1 MLGMSSAAR
10 FPPAIRH
17 HLSPDAFAD
26 ACRVVFEQVR
36 VFSVGPGYV
45 VPRLTGVS
53 PEVRDGTPEHSRL
66 DSEYYDTERLDL
78 TADGV
83 AVRWEG
89 QPQEWTAVLPAE
101 SATGDPIRC
110 EASYAGTAG
119 VVPDPVYRLLHL
131 YLDGRRLEHAA
142 RVVSRRLTRPLTS
155 RTGIRLAEVI
165 DETVEATRNNGEQR
179 HYRNISVEV
188 RDLDGLGRKLIAD
201 VCDRLLRSGCNIEAP
216 PAQLARGIVQAG

>member
-1 MLGMSSAAR
+1 MLGMSSPAI
-10 FPPAIRH
+10 FPPAVRH

-26 ACRVVFEQVR
+26 ARRVVFEQVR
-36 VFSVGPGYV
+36 VFSVGPDYV

-66 DSEYYDTERLDL
+66 DCEYYDTEGSDL

-83 AVRWEG
+83 ALRWEA
-89 QPQEWTAVLPAE
+89 QPQEWTAVLPAKSVTGE
-101 SATGDPIRC
+101 SIRC

-131 YLDGRRLEHAA
+131 YLDGRGLGYAA
-142 RVVSRRLTRPLTS
+142 RVVSRRLTRPLTR

-165 DETVEATRNNGEQR
+165 DENVEATRSDGAQR
-179 HYRNISVEV
+179 QYRNISVEV

-216 PAQLARGIVQAG
+216 PAQLARGTVQAG